1 MKKIITSAAIAAS
14 YILLCRFTRGY
25 WNLSGD
31 AVVIIM
37 AAISYLCIKKGLKDD
52 RKGEIDGQADE
63 PLYVRVAKI
72 SGGIFGGKRIG

>member
-1 MKKIITSAAIAAS
+1 MKKRIIIGVAIAAS

-37 AAISYLCIKKGLKDD
+37 AAAACLLLRKALGDD
-52 RKGEIDGQADE
+52 QDKIDRTE
-63 PLYVRVAKI
+63 PLYIRTARS
-72 SGGIFGGKRIG
+72 SGGIEKGEKIG